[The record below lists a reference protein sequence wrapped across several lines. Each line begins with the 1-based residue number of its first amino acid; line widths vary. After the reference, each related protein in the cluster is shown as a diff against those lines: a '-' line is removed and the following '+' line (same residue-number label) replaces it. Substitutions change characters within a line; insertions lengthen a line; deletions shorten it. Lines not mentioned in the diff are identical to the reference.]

1 MGVVHFAPNC
11 GFVLLEFSPVGQ
23 RAEAAVHALPSLLS
37 RPPHLPRGI
46 GSEPLIK
53 VAMLSWREGRVS
65 GTGKGGE
72 KDISGLICG
81 MAQNVAKRTPD
92 FSRINGA
99 SPLSLLLGLGRRG
112 GQDAVG
118 CGASHQQRP
127 KAEAQLVWR
136 WPVALLVPYVLSD
149 RRRALSPCPLSCV
162 IAA

>member
-1 MGVVHFAPNC
+1 M
-11 GFVLLEFSPVGQ
+11 
-23 RAEAAVHALPSLLS
+23 
-37 RPPHLPRGI
+37 
-46 GSEPLIK
+46 
-53 VAMLSWREGRVS
+53 S
-65 GTGKGGE
+65 GTGEGGE